1 MLITKVEK
9 IEHTTLIQTL
19 SVVLNELSIF
29 IDNTDHHWK
38 SILAVG
44 QLRLQKIFCT
54 IVLYINVAIIIVNV
68 KGYFIKVLYKCI

>member
-29 IDNTDHHWK
+29 IDNTDHH
-38 SILAVG
+38 
-44 QLRLQKIFCT
+44 
-54 IVLYINVAIIIVNV
+54 
-68 KGYFIKVLYKCI
+68 